1 MNKYLLAFSIII
13 LIFVVNILIF
23 ATIYYNVKENDTT
36 PYVRTWT
43 DSLYVAITIQT
54 NVGLANSPLYEGNAI
69 RNWIMVQ
76 SILSYLITFAGI
88 FILSKIMFEKV

>member
-1 MNKYLLAFSIII
+1 MNKYLLAFSIVI
-13 LIFVVNILIF
+13 LIFAVNVLIF

-43 DSLYVAITIQT
+43 DSLYVAVTIQT
-54 NVGLANSPLYEGNAI
+54 NIGLANSPIYQGNAI

-76 SILSYLITFAGI
+76 SILSYLITFVGV
-88 FILSKIMFEKV
+88 FILSKVIFVKV